1 MKNYIIIAAAAVIG
15 FSSCSDYL
23 NRLPKD
29 TLSPENYFRN
39 ETDLQLFSNTFYNNL
54 LDKDPY
60 DHQSD
65 HYINLNLSNELHG
78 GTFRVVPA
86 SGGGWSWGDLRKIN
100 TLLGNMDKCQDAA
113 AVAKYT
119 GLAKFFRA
127 YFYFDKVRRFG
138 DVPWV
143 DQELGS
149 DDSRL
154 YNPRDSREVIMTH
167 MLEDID
173 EAIEKLPSDVSTYR
187 VNKWAA
193 LALKSQFCLYE
204 GTFRKYHKIT
214 LEGHSYE
221 DYLELA
227 ADAAKQIMNSGK
239 YGLAKDYLTLFAE
252 IDADKTEYILAIK
265 NDRALS
271 ITNNTSAF
279 ANMPTQGCPG
289 LTKKFVDSFLMK
301 DGSRFTD
308 KPGWETMQFKEEVAD
323 RDPRLACCTKT
334 PGYKRIGGTKV
345 LAPDF
350 GSSTT
355 GFQIVKYVMDCT
367 LTDVDRVDMSYN
379 DMPVYRYAEVL
390 LSYAEAKA
398 ELGTITQED
407 LDISVNKLRDRVKMP
422 HMNLAAANANPDP
435 YLLSE
440 KWGYR
445 NVEAGANQGV
455 ILEIR
460 RERSVELAQEGR
472 RWDDLMRWKEGK
484 CIDQEMYGMY
494 FPGPGEYD
502 LTGDNVPDVCLYTD
516 EAQIGDKK
524 KDGVVYLK
532 IGEKTGGIILSDGT
546 KGYIDSQQGIQ
557 HTFDESRD
565 YFYPIPVNERTLN
578 QNLSQNPGWKDGLNF

>member
-1 MKNYIIIAAAAVIG
+1 MKKYMIFAAAAVLG
-15 FSSCSDYL
+15 FSSCDDYL

-29 TLSPENYFRN
+29 TLVPENYFRN
-39 ETDLQLFSNTFYNNL
+39 ETDLQLFSNSFYNNL

-78 GTFRVVPA
+78 GNFRVVPA

-100 TLLGNMDKCQDAA
+100 TMLGNMDKCSDAA
-113 AVAKYT
+113 AVSKYT

-143 DQELGS
+143 DAELGS

-154 YNPRDSREVIMTH
+154 YNPRDSRELIMSH

-173 EAIEKLPSDVSTYR
+173 EAIEKLPSDVTPYR

-204 GTFRKYHKIT
+204 GTFRKYHKIS

-221 DYLELA
+221 DYLTLA
-227 ADAAKQIMNSGK
+227 ADAAKQIMDGGK

-265 NDRALS
+265 NDRGLS

-301 DGSRFTD
+301 DGTRFTD
-308 KPGWETMQFKEEVAD
+308 KAGWETMQFKDEVSD
-323 RDPRLACCTKT
+323 RDPRLACCMKT
-334 PGYKRIGGTKV
+334 PGYKRIGGTSV

-355 GFQIVKYVMDCT
+355 GFQIVKYVMDCR

-398 ELGTITQED
+398 ELGTITQDD
-407 LDISVNKLRDRVKMP
+407 LDISVNKLRDRVGMP
-422 HMNLAAANANPDP
+422 HMSLAAANANPDS

-440 KWGYR
+440 RWGYH

-502 LTGDNVPDVCLYTD
+502 LTGDNVADICLYED
-516 EAQIGDKK
+516 EVQIGGQK

-532 IGEKTGGIILSDGT
+532 LGEKTGGLILSEGN
-546 KGYIDSQQGIQ
+546 KGYVDPQQGIQ

-565 YFYPIPVNERTLN
+565 YFYPIPIKERTLN
-578 QNLSQNPGWKDGLNF
+578 TSLTQNPGWKDGLDF